1 MTAWMHHEGNML
13 NEINQR
19 AKDTVQFHLH
29 VRLKTKQ
36 IWWSQR
42 WGGKWVK
49 GIKRYTSPV
58 INKSWG
64 LR

>member
-1 MTAWMHHEGNML
+1 ML

-19 AKDTVQFHLH
+19 AKDTVQFHLY